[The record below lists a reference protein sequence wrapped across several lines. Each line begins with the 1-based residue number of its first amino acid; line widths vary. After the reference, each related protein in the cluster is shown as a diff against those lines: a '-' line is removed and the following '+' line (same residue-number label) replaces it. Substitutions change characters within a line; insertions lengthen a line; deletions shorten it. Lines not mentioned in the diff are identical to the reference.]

1 MVAVKSYEA
10 DRFLARPPAHMFLF
24 LVFGTDA
31 GLISERVHRI
41 VAQAVDDP
49 KDPFQMTRL
58 GGDQLA
64 ADPLLL
70 ADEAYTIPL
79 FGGRK
84 AILIEAGGKGF
95 EAALT
100 PLMNT
105 APDNCVIVI
114 EAGGLKRDAALRKLC
129 ERDKN
134 AAAIECYPDSAK
146 DVAHLIDSEV
156 ARAGLSIDA
165 DAKTMLVSLLGQ
177 DRLTTRSELEKL
189 LLYAHGER
197 HVALEHIEAVV
208 SDASALVFDHAID
221 GAFDGAF
228 KAVEETASRV
238 FAEGGDANMLLGM
251 ALRHA
256 LALHRA
262 RLDYELAGGS
272 GGEAK
277 ARSAYGRAAS
287 ADRQMQV
294 WSSAR
299 LARAVSILA
308 EAIGKVRREPRLAE
322 IVAVRALWAVALAA
336 RNKREGE

>member
-1 MVAVKSYEA
+1 MVAVKNHEA
-10 DRFLARPPAHMFLF
+10 DRFLARPLAHMFLF

-41 VAQAVDDP
+41 VAQSVDDP

-58 GGDQLA
+58 GGDDLA

-95 EAALT
+95 DAALA
-100 PLMNT
+100 PLMNM
-105 APDNCVIVI
+105 PPEKCVIVI

-146 DVAHLIDSEV
+146 DVAHLIESEV
-156 ARAGLSIDA
+156 ARAGLSIDP
-165 DAKTMLVSLLGQ
+165 DAKSMLVSLLGQ

-189 LLYAHGER
+189 LLYAHGKQ

-256 LALHRA
+256 IMLHRA
-262 RLDYELAGGS
+262 RLDYELAHAS
-272 GGEAK
+272 GGETK
-277 ARSAYGRAAS
+277 ARSTYGRAAA
-287 ADRQMQV
+287 ADRQMQA
-294 WSSAR
+294 WNSAR

-322 IVAVRALWAVALAA
+322 TVAVRALWAVALAA
-336 RNKREGE
+336 RNKN

>member
-10 DRFLARPPAHMFLF
+10 DRFLARPPAHMFVF

-31 GLISERVHRI
+31 GLISERTQRI
-41 VAQAVDDP
+41 VAQAVEDP
-49 KDPFQMTRL
+49 KDPFQLTRL
-58 GGDQLA
+58 SGDQLA
-64 ADPLLL
+64 VDPLLL

-84 AILIEAGGKGF
+84 AVLIEAQGKAF
-95 EAALT
+95 DAALT
-100 PLMNT
+100 PLMST
-105 APDNCVIVI
+105 PPENCIIVI
-114 EAGGLKRDAALRKLC
+114 EAGGLKREAALRRLC

-156 ARAGLSIDA
+156 AKAGLSIDSA
-165 DAKTMLVSLLGQ
+165 AKALLVTLLGQ

-189 LLYAHGER
+189 LLYAHGEG
-197 HVALEHIEAVV
+197 HVALEHIAAVV

-221 GAFDGAF
+221 GAFEGEF
-228 KAVEETASRV
+228 KAVEETAARV

-256 LALHRA
+256 IMLHRA
-262 RLDYELAGGS
+262 RLDYDSAGNE
-272 GGEAK
+272 GGET
-277 ARSAYGRAAS
+277 RTRGTYGRAA
-287 ADRQMQV
+287 AAERQMRA
-294 WSSAR
+294 WSASR
-299 LARAVSILA
+299 LARMVTVLA

-322 IVAVRALWAVALAA
+322 VVAVRALWAVALAA
-336 RNKREGE
+336 RNKN